1 MARTLTITVEVD
13 DSVDLAQLERTV
25 EHYNEGACDD
35 VVVMGFGGQIF
46 RFEEVTRFEYAKG
59 PGDEEEED
67 TEDERAETDV
77 SASLVSATL

>member
-59 PGDEEEED
+59 PDDEEDDED
-67 TEDERAETDV
+67 DEKSETDV
-77 SASLVSATL
+77 SASLVSASL